1 MNSVLYLIYNEVSEE
16 YGGKMKFAKFNVLKS
31 DKNREIAIKYGI
43 ISTLTLMFFCDGR
56 PIEGVTGLMPK
67 EHLRRIIEDVIG
79 KYQECLERSTKLA
92 AKA

>member
-1 MNSVLYLIYNEVSEE
+1 
-16 YGGKMKFAKFNVLKS
+16 
-31 DKNREIAIKYGI
+31 
-43 ISTLTLMFFCDGR
+43 
-56 PIEGVTGLMPK
+56 MPK